1 MTRTALILIATAL
14 LASCTTLTRDQL
26 LTAACGAAPG
36 LAAGQPHE
44 TVLQAVIGAECG
56 KG

>member
-44 TVLQAVIGAECG
+44 TVLQAVIGAECA